1 MRFSYHNPVRIEFG
15 VELLDWCQKIESEAI
30 LLVTS
35 SGFSKRGLTE
45 KIQKIL
51 GSKMVAVVDSILP
64 NPELTDLLRLKSDL
78 GDFTSILAIGG
89 GSVLDSAK
97 FLSVCGDIVA
107 SNGKLEIKTTP
118 TSSISRPI
126 FAFPTTAGTGSELT
140 KWATIWDSHNMIKY
154 SLQDENLYP
163 HTALYDVNLT
173 RSLSKENT
181 ISTGLDS
188 LSHACESLWNKN
200 ANPISTQYA
209 IDSIKLIVCT
219 LPKLIK
225 DLDSITL
232 RSDMMRASMYAAL
245 AFSNTQTA
253 LAHAISYPLTMRFG
267 IPHGLACSFSIP
279 LLLDCLPSGEIRE
292 ILNPLTKEIKGLF
305 STIQVSTNARDYGV
319 DSVMLEEIFNALNDR
334 AKNGVFDLEVVKQRF
349 LHTL

>member
-1 MRFSYHNPVRIEFG
+1 MTFSYYNPVRIEFG

-35 SGFSKRGLTE
+35 SGFSKRGLTK
-45 KIQKIL
+45 KIQEIL

-78 GDFTSILAIGG
+78 WDFTSILAIGG

-97 FLSVCGDIVA
+97 FLSVCGDIAV
-107 SNGKLEIKTTP
+107 SNGQLEIKTTN
-118 TSSISRPI
+118 TSVVSRPI

-163 HTALYDVNLT
+163 RTALYDVNLT

-181 ISTGLDS
+181 ITTGLDA

-209 IDSIKLIVCT
+209 IDSIKLIVHT

-225 DLDSITL
+225 DLDSVTL

-305 STIQVSTNARDYGV
+305 SALGVSTNARDYGI
-319 DSVMLEEIFNALNDR
+319 DSVMLEEIFTTLNDR